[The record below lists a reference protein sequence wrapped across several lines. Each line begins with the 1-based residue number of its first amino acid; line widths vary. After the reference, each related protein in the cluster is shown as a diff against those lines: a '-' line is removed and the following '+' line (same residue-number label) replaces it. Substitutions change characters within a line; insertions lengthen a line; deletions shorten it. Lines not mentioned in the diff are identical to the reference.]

1 MKNHAPMNITR
12 RSALQRTAALSLGL
26 ALSSNLRA
34 ANAASRKLRVAVVGL
49 GRGMGHVQ
57 ALLSL
62 PDVEIAYL
70 SDVDPNR
77 LELGLKAVAAKQQP
91 PCTGVKDFRKFLDDK
106 ALDAVFI
113 ATPNFW
119 HTPAAILAMQAGK

>member
-1 MKNHAPMNITR
+1 MIHPMNMTR
-12 RSALQRTAALSLGL
+12 RSALQRTAVLSLGA
-26 ALSSNLRA
+26 ALTSLPKLRA
-34 ANAASRKLRVAVVGL
+34 ADPANKKLRVAVIAL

-70 SDVDPNR
+70 AEVDPKR
-77 LELGLKAVAAKQQP
+77 LERGLKAVADKQKPYCQ
-91 PCTGVKDFRKFLDDK
+91 GVTDFRTFLDDK
-106 ALDAVFI
+106 SLDAVFI

-119 HTPAAILAMQAGK
+119 H